1 MKSFLFL
8 FSFLL
13 LIGLTITG
21 TSCQKETDCMAN
33 ITCVD
38 SAGIAVSNA
47 SVNLFA
53 QVKDPNDPKGV
64 ATNTADVKASGTT
77 DEGGKVSFVFKLPAV
92 FDVRATV
99 ISGAKTFSGTSIIK
113 LETGTAVEKTVTLR

>member
-1 MKSFLFL
+1 MKSYLFL
-8 FSFLL
+8 LSTLL
-13 LIGLTITG
+13 LFGLTLIG
-21 TSCQKETDCMAN
+21 TSCQKETDCTAN

-38 SAGIAVSNA
+38 SVGTAVANA
-47 SVNLFA
+47 TVNLFA

-77 DEGGKVSFVFKLPAV
+77 DDGGKVSFVFKLPAV
-92 FDVRATV
+92 FDVKATFV
-99 ISGAKTFSGTSIIK
+99 SGNKTFSGTSIIK